1 MTISFLSDIQ
11 RGSEFRD
18 VYVMHLIKNVIFRLH
33 LFLLVAAIGWVIP
46 STAPAQNNSWML
58 QQQRQQMQL
67 QQQRLQMQRQ
77 MEQQRLRQQQMA
89 EQQRRQREMMAQQ
102 RALREQQRQQREQMR
117 LLRAQR
123 EQQKLQRDQQR
134 TQREQQ
140 QALREQ
146 RQTQDAARVTRQ
158 QQAAQRQQQ
167 TQRQATQAA
176 QRQSALSAQQQQAIR
191 TRLQQ
196 TQKTKQLDE
205 ARRRAQQT
213 LERKRAEDARKK
225 AETAAVV
232 SGRNAAPAAAGGGSG
247 GQPPKQPRAA
257 AASGGG
263 GSGKPPNGQPKAAN
277 DNRRVA
283 VSAKLPNTP
292 KSTAIK
298 FPGPKLPDTIAAT
311 FQDGKYSNVKLSAD
325 KIMYKYHGV
334 DNRTGQKVTWLT
346 DRKYSNETELRRD
359 LAIKKEWGVKLTSV
373 SAFKVPKGTWI
384 SEGKAA
390 GQGHAYPGGGYQA
403 VVQNVPKSWLIRTD
417 RAFQ

>member
-1 MTISFLSDIQ
+1 
-11 RGSEFRD
+11 
-18 VYVMHLIKNVIFRLH
+18 
-33 LFLLVAAIGWVIP
+33 
-46 STAPAQNNSWML
+46 
-58 QQQRQQMQL
+58 MQL

-89 EQQRRQREMMAQQ
+89 DQQRRQREMMAQQ

-117 LLRAQR
+117 QLRAQR

-146 RQTQDAARVTRQ
+146 RASQDAARVTRQ
-158 QQAAQRQQQ
+158 QQSAQRQQQ
-167 TQRQATQAA
+167 TQRQATQTS
-176 QRQSALSAQQQQAIR
+176 QRQSALSAKQQQAIR
-191 TRLQQ
+191 ARLQQ
-196 TQKTKQLDE
+196 TQKTKQLDD

-213 LERKRAEDARKK
+213 LERKRVEDARKK

-232 SGRNAAPAAAGGGSG
+232 SARNAMPAAA
-247 GQPPKQPRAA
+247 
-257 AASGGG
+257 GGG

-292 KSTAIK
+292 KSTVIK

-311 FQDGKYSNVKLSAD
+311 FQDGKYSNVKLSSD
-325 KIMYKYHGV
+325 RIMYKYHGV

-390 GQGHAYPGGGYQA
+390 GQGEAYPGGGYQA